1 LNKRNPYFLLV
12 LATILWG
19 GNFVI
24 GRAITDSMPPF
35 TLSLLRWC
43 TALIIF
49 LPFAWPHL
57 KKEHAQLKKNWH
69 ILILMSITGIAGF
82 NSLLYLALHY
92 TTSINASLVNTS
104 TPIVIYILSFFILRE
119 QLNRNQMIGTVLS
132 LAGLFFILS
141 KGSLAVLVNFSFN
154 FGDFI
159 VLAAVVCWSI
169 YSILIKRYTG
179 ILPGYSTFLVCIAV
193 GILVLLPFAFYETFI
208 LNIPIVW
215 SNSSVFT
222 ILYTGVFAS
231 IVAFISWNTA
241 VVRVGANKAGIF
253 LNLIP
258 VFAVIF
264 AVLFIGEK
272 IMWFQLAGG
281 LSVIAGVYL
290 SARSIPL
297 EKKEKKI
304 FLRDKEFYR

>member
-1 LNKRNPYFLLV
+1 MIKRNPYFLLI

-35 TLSLLRWC
+35 TLSVLRWC
-43 TALIIF
+43 TAFIIF

-57 KKEHAQLKKNWH
+57 KKEHALLKKNWH

-104 TPIVIYILSFFILRE
+104 TPIMIYMLSFFILRE
-119 QLNRNQMIGTVLS
+119 SLNRNQMIGTVLS
-132 LAGLFFILS
+132 LAGLIFILS

-154 FGDFI
+154 SGDFI

-179 ILPGYSTFLVCIAV
+179 ILPGYSTFLVCMAV
-193 GILVLLPFAFYETFI
+193 GILVLSPLAFYEIFI
-208 LNIPIVW
+208 LKTPVIW
-215 SNSSVFT
+215 SSSAIFT
-222 ILYTGVFAS
+222 IFYTGIFAS

-241 VVRVGANKAGIF
+241 VVQAGANKAGIF

-264 AVLFIGEK
+264 AVLFIGEAL
-272 IMWFQLAGG
+272 MWYQLAGG

-290 SARSIPL
+290 SARPISAEQKSI
-297 EKKEKKI
+297 
-304 FLRDKEFYR
+304 LRDKEYGS

>member
-1 LNKRNPYFLLV
+1 MNKRNPYFLLV
-12 LATILWG
+12 LATVLWG

-24 GRAITDSMPPF
+24 GRAATDSMPPF
-35 TLSLLRWC
+35 TLSVLRWC
-43 TALIIF
+43 TAFIIF

-57 KKEHAQLKKNWH
+57 KKEHSLLKKNWR

-104 TPIVIYILSFFILRE
+104 TPIMIYILSFFILKE
-119 QLNRNQMIGTVLS
+119 SLNRNQWIGTILS
-132 LAGLFFILS
+132 LAGLLFILS

-154 FGDFI
+154 SGDFI

-179 ILPGYSTFLVCIAV
+179 ILPGYSTFLVCMAV
-193 GILVLLPFAFYETFI
+193 GILVLSPLAFYETFI
-208 LNIPIVW
+208 LKIPVVW
-215 SNSSVFT
+215 SSSAIFT
-222 ILYTGVFAS
+222 ISYTGVFAS

-241 VVRVGANKAGIF
+241 VVKVGANKAGVF

-264 AVLFIGEK
+264 AVLFIGESL
-272 IMWFQLAGG
+272 MWYQLAGG
-281 LSVIAGVYL
+281 ISVIAGVYL
-290 SARSIPL
+290 SARPIPAEQKSI
-297 EKKEKKI
+297 
-304 FLRDKEFYR
+304 LRDKEFYR

>member
-1 LNKRNPYFLLV
+1 
-12 LATILWG
+12 
-19 GNFVI
+19 
-24 GRAITDSMPPF
+24 MPPF

>member
-1 LNKRNPYFLLV
+1 MNKRNPYFLLV

-43 TALIIF
+43 TAFIIF
-49 LPFAWPHL
+49 LPFAWSHL

-208 LNIPIVW
+208 LKIPILW
-215 SNSSVFT
+215 SSSSVFT

-272 IMWFQLAGG
+272 IMWYQLAGG

-290 SARSIPL
+290 SARTIPI
-297 EKKEKKI
+297 EKKI
-304 FLRDKEFYR
+304 FLGDKGYDR

>member
-1 LNKRNPYFLLV
+1 MNKRNPYFLLV

-49 LPFAWPHL
+49 LPFAWPHF

-193 GILVLLPFAFYETFI
+193 GILVLLPFAFYEIFI

-272 IMWFQLAGG
+272 IMWYQLAGG

-297 EKKEKKI
+297 EKKEKKM

>member
-1 LNKRNPYFLLV
+1 MALNKRNPYFLLV

-24 GRAITDSMPPF
+24 GRAVTDSMPPF
-35 TLSLLRWC
+35 TLSVLRWC
-43 TALIIF
+43 TAFIIF

-57 KKEHAQLKKNWH
+57 KKEHALLKKNWR

-104 TPIVIYILSFFILRE
+104 TPIMIYILSFFFLKD
-119 QLNRNQMIGTVLS
+119 QLNKNQMIGTVLS
-132 LAGLFFILS
+132 LAGLLFILS
-141 KGSLAVLVNFSFN
+141 KGSLDVLLNLTFN

-179 ILPGYSTFLVCIAV
+179 VLPGYSTFLVCMVI
-193 GILVLLPFAFYETFI
+193 GMIVLTPFAIYETFI
-208 LNIPIVW
+208 LKIPVVW
-215 SNSSVFT
+215 SSSAILT
-222 ILYTGVFAS
+222 IFYTGIFAS
-231 IVAFISWNTA
+231 IVAFLSWNTA
-241 VVRVGANKAGIF
+241 VVKVGANKAGIF

-264 AVLFIGEK
+264 AVLFIGESL
-272 IMWFQLAGG
+272 MWYQLAGG
-281 LSVIAGVYL
+281 ISVIAGVYL
-290 SARSIPL
+290 SARPIPAEQKSI
-297 EKKEKKI
+297 
-304 FLRDKEFYR
+304 LRDKEFYR

>member
-1 LNKRNPYFLLV
+1 LNKRNPHFLLV

-43 TALIIF
+43 AALIIF

-57 KKEHAQLKKNWH
+57 KKEHAQLKKNWL

-179 ILPGYSTFLVCIAV
+179 ILPGYSTFLVCTAV

>member
-1 LNKRNPYFLLV
+1 MNKRNPYFLLV

-24 GRAITDSMPPF
+24 GRAVTDSMPPF
-35 TLSLLRWC
+35 TLSVLRWC
-43 TALIIF
+43 TAFIIF

-57 KKEHAQLKKNWH
+57 KKEHALLKKNWR

-82 NSLLYLALHY
+82 NSLLYLALHD

-104 TPIVIYILSFFILRE
+104 TPIMIYILSFFFLKD
-119 QLNRNQMIGTVLS
+119 QLNKNQMIGTVLS
-132 LAGLFFILS
+132 LAGLLFILS
-141 KGSLAVLVNFSFN
+141 KGSLDVLLNLTFN

-179 ILPGYSTFLVCIAV
+179 VLPGYSTFLVCMVI
-193 GILVLLPFAFYETFI
+193 GMIVLTPFAIYETFI
-208 LNIPIVW
+208 LKIPVVW
-215 SNSSVFT
+215 SSSAILT
-222 ILYTGVFAS
+222 IFYTGIFAS
-231 IVAFISWNTA
+231 IVAFLSWNTA
-241 VVRVGANKAGIF
+241 VVKVGANKAGIF

-264 AVLFIGEK
+264 AVLFIGETL
-272 IMWFQLAGG
+272 MWYQLAGG
-281 LSVIAGVYL
+281 ISVIAGVYL
-290 SARSIPL
+290 SARPIPAEHKSI
-297 EKKEKKI
+297 
-304 FLRDKEFYR
+304 LRDKEFYR

>member
-1 LNKRNPYFLLV
+1 LNKRIPYFLLV

-57 KKEHAQLKKNWH
+57 KKEYAQLKKNWH

>member
-1 LNKRNPYFLLV
+1 MPLNKRNPYFLLV

-24 GRAITDSMPPF
+24 GRAVTDSMPPF
-35 TLSLLRWC
+35 TLSVLRWC
-43 TALIIF
+43 TAFIIF

-57 KKEHAQLKKNWH
+57 KKEHALLKKNWR

-82 NSLLYLALHY
+82 NSLLYLALHD

-104 TPIVIYILSFFILRE
+104 TPIMIYILSFFFLKD
-119 QLNRNQMIGTVLS
+119 QLNKNQMIGTVLS
-132 LAGLFFILS
+132 LAGLLFILS
-141 KGSLAVLVNFSFN
+141 KGSLDVLLNLTFN

-179 ILPGYSTFLVCIAV
+179 VLPGYSTFLVCMVI
-193 GILVLLPFAFYETFI
+193 GMIVLTPFAIYETFI
-208 LNIPIVW
+208 LKIPVVW
-215 SNSSVFT
+215 SSSAILT
-222 ILYTGVFAS
+222 IFYTGIFAS
-231 IVAFISWNTA
+231 IVAFLSWNTA
-241 VVRVGANKAGIF
+241 VVKVGANKAGIF

-264 AVLFIGEK
+264 AVLFIGETL
-272 IMWFQLAGG
+272 MWYQLAGG
-281 LSVIAGVYL
+281 ISVIAGVYL
-290 SARSIPL
+290 SARPIPAEHKSI
-297 EKKEKKI
+297 
-304 FLRDKEFYR
+304 LRDKEFYR

>member
-1 LNKRNPYFLLV
+1 MNKRNPYFLLV

-57 KKEHAQLKKNWH
+57 KKEYVQLKKNWH

-92 TTSINASLVNTS
+92 TTSINASLVNMS

-141 KGSLAVLVNFSFN
+141 KGSLSVLVNFSFN

-179 ILPGYSTFLVCIAV
+179 ILPGYSTFLVCIAF
-193 GILVLLPFAFYETFI
+193 GILVLLPLSFYETFI

-215 SNSSVFT
+215 SSSSVFT

-272 IMWFQLAGG
+272 IMWYQLAGG
-281 LSVIAGVYL
+281 LFVIAGVYL

-297 EKKEKKI
+297 EKKEKKM

>member
-1 LNKRNPYFLLV
+1 MNKRNPYFLLV

-43 TALIIF
+43 TAFIIF

-132 LAGLFFILS
+132 IAGLFFILS

-208 LNIPIVW
+208 LNIPILW
-215 SNSSVFT
+215 SSSSVFT

-272 IMWFQLAGG
+272 IMWYQLAGG

-290 SARSIPL
+290 SARTIPL

-304 FLRDKEFYR
+304 FLGDKGYDR

>member
-1 LNKRNPYFLLV
+1 MNKRNPYFLLV

-49 LPFAWPHL
+49 LPFAWPQL
-57 KKEHAQLKKNWH
+57 KKEYAQLKKNWH

-141 KGSLAVLVNFSFN
+141 KGSLSVLVNFSFN

-179 ILPGYSTFLVCIAV
+179 ILPGYSTFLVCIAF
-193 GILVLLPFAFYETFI
+193 GILVLLPLSFYETFI

-215 SNSSVFT
+215 SSSSVFT

-272 IMWFQLAGG
+272 IMWYQLAGG
-281 LSVIAGVYL
+281 LFVIAGVYL

-297 EKKEKKI
+297 EKKEKKM

>member
-1 LNKRNPYFLLV
+1 MALIKRNPYFLLI

-35 TLSLLRWC
+35 TLSVLRWC
-43 TALIIF
+43 TAFIIF

-57 KKEHAQLKKNWH
+57 KKEHALLKKNWH

-104 TPIVIYILSFFILRE
+104 TPIMIYMLSFFILRE
-119 QLNRNQMIGTVLS
+119 SLNRNQMIGTVLS
-132 LAGLFFILS
+132 LAGLIFILS

-154 FGDFI
+154 SGDFI

-179 ILPGYSTFLVCIAV
+179 ILPGYSTFLVCMAV
-193 GILVLLPFAFYETFI
+193 GILVLSPLAFYEIFI
-208 LNIPIVW
+208 LKTPVIW
-215 SNSSVFT
+215 SSSAIFT
-222 ILYTGVFAS
+222 IFYTGIFAS

-241 VVRVGANKAGIF
+241 VVQAGANKAGIF

-264 AVLFIGEK
+264 AVLFIGEAL
-272 IMWFQLAGG
+272 MWYQLAGG

-290 SARSIPL
+290 SARPISAEQKSI
-297 EKKEKKI
+297 
-304 FLRDKEFYR
+304 LRDKEYGS